1 MSNRPFNFRVWDK
14 RFKRYFPWRS
24 CISFDSEE
32 YIVEQSTGL
41 KDKNGVEIFE
51 GDLIV
56 FLGRWDEKGRVIE
69 PNFEP
74 YEVSWAWGGLRAF
87 KTYRGDFSGFS
98 LHEDSVEVGHTD
110 SRIIGNIHET
120 ETN

>member
-14 RFKRYFPWRS
+14 RFKHYFPWRS
-24 CISFDSEE
+24 CINFDSEE

-56 FLGRWDEKGRVIE
+56 FLGRWNENGQVIE
-69 PNFEP
+69 PNYEP
-74 YEVSWAWGGLRAF
+74 FKVIWLAGGLQALRVGRNKF
-87 KTYRGDFSGFS
+87 SSIRKRGDVMG
-98 LHEDSVEVGHTD
+98 VGHTD